1 MHIIKSNHFDH
12 LDHLDHLNHLDHL
25 DHVDYLDQ
33 QDQLVHLDDLD
44 HVDHPDHLNHLTS
57 DHPTNQIPVQPSQVK
72 YSSRAQ
78 YIPVQPVILLNVVK
92 SVTLSSLSET
102 A

>member
-1 MHIIKSNHFDH
+1 MHIIYADRPDH
-12 LDHLDHLNHLDHL
+12 LDHLDHLDHVNHLDH
-25 DHVDYLDQ
+25 H
-33 QDQLVHLDDLD
+33 
-44 HVDHPDHLNHLTS
+44 HLTS

-102 A
+102 AEFTLSCIFINKKIKQNSGKVREI